1 MIHPFQ
7 PKAPDN
13 RNEHPD
19 RLDNVRQLP
28 RAARRGH
35 GGSQQIVESKDVD
48 CIEILQPRPAITFDR
63 RVPAHRS
70 VTHPCRKIDGLHA
83 VFFAP
88 PAKGRSFCCDFPFL
102 GLHLFFQAPVG
113 RENGDLVPPP
123 PQSFGK
129 CANLHR
135 GPAEFQKRSVRFR
148 DVQDSHCSRRIFF
161 SVFAKTLKRNSYS
174 TRCRPR
180 APISFACSGSFRS
193 ASMEVASW
201 IPSPC
206 GTR

>member
-7 PKAPDN
+7 PKASDN

-19 RLDNVRQLP
+19 RLDNVRQFP

-83 VFFAP
+83 VFFARFP
-88 PAKGRSFCCDFPFL
+88 QEVQHAGHGLLALNAGQGDIPQFRAKAAELPLQSVHVIYHRLAFAFLVKCQFKVALERCQGRLMAFGRMTVHQFSPVM
-102 GLHLFFQAPVG
+102 FFQKFFKAMMDEVPA
-113 RENGDLVPPP
+113 NG
-123 PQSFGK
+123 
-129 CANLHR
+129 
-135 GPAEFQKRSVRFR
+135 
-148 DVQDSHCSRRIFF
+148 
-161 SVFAKTLKRNSYS
+161 
-174 TRCRPR
+174 
-180 APISFACSGSFRS
+180 GS
-193 ASMEVASW
+193 
-201 IPSPC
+201 
-206 GTR
+206 